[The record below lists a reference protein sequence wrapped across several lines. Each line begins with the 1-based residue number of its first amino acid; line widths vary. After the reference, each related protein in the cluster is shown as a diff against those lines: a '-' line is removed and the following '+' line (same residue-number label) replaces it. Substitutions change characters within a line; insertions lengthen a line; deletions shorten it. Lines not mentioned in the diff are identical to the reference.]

1 MGDDYIEDMTGYA
14 VVFAIIVMLVAA
26 ISILERWLS

>member
-1 MGDDYIEDMTGYA
+1 MGDDYIEDMTVYA